1 MQVLLQAYSKDVIA
15 RASRIKAIITD
26 VDGVLT
32 AGNIIYDNSG
42 NEYKIFNVKDGQIM
56 KLLQWAG
63 IFTGA
68 ITGRNS
74 QVVKN
79 RMTEL
84 GMDVHY
90 HGIKDKV
97 SQYRQILEEHGFKDE
112 EVAFLGDDII
122 DIPILEC
129 CGLAVCP
136 ADAKPYVK
144 MHAHLITHSIGG
156 GGVFREVG
164 DLVMASKGVFE
175 EAIAQYLQF
184 DREQSAKNSK
194 SVQS

>member
-1 MQVLLQAYSKDVIA
+1 MQALLQAYPKDVIE
-15 RASRIKAIITD
+15 RAARIKAIITD

-32 AGNIIYDNSG
+32 AGSIIYDNSG

-56 KLLQWAG
+56 KMLQWAG

-68 ITGRNS
+68 ITGRSS

-79 RMTEL
+79 RMDEL
-84 GMDVHY
+84 GLNVHY

-97 SQYRQILEEHGFKDE
+97 SQYNAILKEFNFSDD

-122 DIPILEC
+122 DIPILKQ

-136 ADAKPYVK
+136 ADAKPYVRI
-144 MHAHLITHSIGG
+144 HAHLVTFSAGG

-164 DLVMASKGVFE
+164 DLVMAAKGVFE
-175 EAIAQYLQF
+175 GAIENYLQF
-184 DREQSAKNSK
+184 EEPKSTKNA
-194 SVQS
+194 

>member
-1 MQVLLQAYSKDVIA
+1 MHVLLQAYSKDVIA
-15 RASRIKAIITD
+15 RAARVKAIITD

-32 AGNIIYDNSG
+32 AGSIIYDNSG

-68 ITGRNS
+68 ITGRES

-79 RMTEL
+79 RMLEL
-84 GMDVHY
+84 GFDVHY
-90 HGIKDKV
+90 HGIKDKIK
-97 SQYRQILEEHGFKDE
+97 QYRSILEEHKLRDE

-122 DIPILEC
+122 DIPILQH

-136 ADAKPYVK
+136 ADALPYVRQ
-144 MHAHLITHSIGG
+144 HAHLVTHVPGG

-164 DLVMASKGVFE
+164 DLVMAAKGVFE
-175 EAIAQYLQF
+175 EAIETYLQH
-184 DREQSAKNSK
+184 KG
-194 SVQS
+194 

>member
-1 MQVLLQAYSKDVIA
+1 MQILLQAYPKDVVE
-15 RASRIKAIITD
+15 RAARIKAIITD

-32 AGNIIYDNSG
+32 AGSIIYDNSG

-56 KLLQWAG
+56 KMLQWAG

-68 ITGRNS
+68 ITGRSS

-84 GMDVHY
+84 GLDVHY

-97 SQYRQILEEHGFKDE
+97 SQYRSILEEYNFKDE

-122 DIPILEC
+122 DIPILKH

-136 ADAKPYVK
+136 ADAKPYVR
-144 MHAHLITHSIGG
+144 MHAHLVTNSIGG

-164 DLVMASKGVFE
+164 DLVMAARGIFE
-175 EAIAQYLQF
+175 EAMENYLQF
-184 DREQSAKNSK
+184 DAGKTNK
-194 SVQS
+194 KA

>member
-1 MQVLLQAYSKDVIA
+1 MQILLQAYSKDVVE
-15 RASRIKAIITD
+15 RAARIKAIITD

-32 AGNIIYDNSG
+32 AGSIIYDNSG

-56 KLLQWAG
+56 KMLQWAG

-68 ITGRNS
+68 ITGRSS

-84 GMDVHY
+84 GLDVHY

-97 SQYRQILEEHGFKDE
+97 SQYRSILEEFGFKDE

-122 DIPILEC
+122 DIPILKQ

-136 ADAKPYVK
+136 ADAKPYVR
-144 MHAHLITHSIGG
+144 MHAHLVTNSIGG

-164 DLVMASKGVFE
+164 DLVMAARGVFE
-175 EAIAQYLQF
+175 EAIENYLQF
-184 DREQSAKNSK
+184 DRDKTNKNA
-194 SVQS
+194 

>member
-1 MQVLLQAYSKDVIA
+1 MQVLLQAYSKDVIE
-15 RASRIKAIITD
+15 RAARIKAIITD

-32 AGNIIYDNSG
+32 AGSIIYDNSG
-42 NEYKIFNVKDGQIM
+42 NEYKVFNVKDGQIM
-56 KLLQWAG
+56 KMLQWAG

-68 ITGRNS
+68 ITGRSS

-84 GMDVHY
+84 GLNVHY

-97 SQYRQILEEHGFKDE
+97 AQYRTILEEHGFKDE

-122 DIPILEC
+122 DIPILKQ

-136 ADAKPYVK
+136 ADAKPYVR
-144 MHAHLITHSIGG
+144 MHAHLVTNSIGG

-164 DLVMASKGVFE
+164 DLVMAARGVFE
-175 EAIAQYLQF
+175 EAIEEYLRF
-184 DREQSAKNSK
+184 DKEEQQKK
-194 SVQS
+194 

>member
-1 MQVLLQAYSKDVIA
+1 MQTLLQAYPKDVIA
-15 RASRIKAIITD
+15 RAGRIKAIITD

-32 AGNIIYDNSG
+32 AGSIIYDNSG

-56 KLLQWAG
+56 KLLKWAG

-68 ITGRNS
+68 ITGRSS

-84 GMDVHY
+84 DFDVHY

-97 SQYRQILEEHGFKDE
+97 SQYRAILEEHGFKDE
-112 EVAFLGDDII
+112 EVAFMGDDII
-122 DIPILEC
+122 DIPILEQ

-136 ADAKPYVK
+136 ADAKPYVRA
-144 MHAHLITHSIGG
+144 HAHLVTYSIGG

-164 DLVMASKGVFE
+164 DLVMAAKGIFE
-175 EAIAQYLQF
+175 EAIEQYLQF
-184 DREQSAKNSK
+184 DREKSSKN
-194 SVQS
+194 V